1 MKNYDTA
8 KITVDLINSVKH
20 VTERTVCSFV
30 TNLIKFLGTVNSLTV
45 FYETSLDAVTV
56 LNSVNNTLLCS
67 HFLLNIRPVY
77 KN

>member
-1 MKNYDTA
+1 MKNYDIA

-45 FYETSLDAVTV
+45 FYETSL
-56 LNSVNNTLLCS
+56 LMQ
-67 HFLLNIRPVY
+67 
-77 KN
+77 